1 MAKKN
6 SATIERLTGAPYPD
20 PHHNE
25 SPFAVDPPARTRN
38 PELRLLKSQRAAVER
53 KLRKVR
59 WELEI
64 LEREETRVKRLMEQV
79 LQPNLPIA

>member
-6 SATIERLTGAPYPD
+6 PTTIERPAEAHNPD
-20 PHHNE
+20 PHHDA
-25 SPFAVDPPARTRN
+25 SPFAVVPPARTRN

-79 LQPNLPIA
+79 LQPDLPIT